1 MSTECVMNRPIM
13 LFVNDLVYSA
23 SLADVSLQVTVQN
36 IFHIGTAASDTPD
49 CESSKMQGFILR
61 LKGNISV

>member
-23 SLADVSLQVTVQN
+23 SLADVSLQVTVHS
-36 IFHIGTAASDTPD
+36 IIHIETATSDPP
-49 CESSKMQGFILR
+49 
-61 LKGNISV
+61 